1 MYNETSLIFPR
12 ILRNFPKQKK
22 YPTKAEIFSLFFRLS
37 YKKKQNLQPAMFAF
51 QPLKFESPAKVNS
64 TLLVASSRS
73 SSILAPRPIRAEC
86 LQILR
91 LECSA

>member
-64 TLLVASSRS
+64 TLLVASL
-73 SSILAPRPIRAEC
+73 LAPRPIRAEC